1 MDTLLHNAVEKLC
14 NVMEKLC
21 NVMVKLCNVT
31 ENYAMLTLSKQV
43 D

>member
-31 ENYAMLTLSKQV
+31 ENYAMLRKIMQC
-43 D
+43 